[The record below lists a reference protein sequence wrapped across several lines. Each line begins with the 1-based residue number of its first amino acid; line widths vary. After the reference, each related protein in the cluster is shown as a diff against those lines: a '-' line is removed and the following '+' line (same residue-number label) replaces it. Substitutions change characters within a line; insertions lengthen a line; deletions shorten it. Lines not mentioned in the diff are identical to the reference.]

1 MAKKLYMTTADYL
14 VIAVSPALIMT
25 LVGSLVYFLIEV
37 FYAGQ
42 YEARLDYAFG
52 LFVLAAVLI
61 ARISIEE
68 GREYAAMFA
77 APLAIVMFL
86 FLMRFVEHPSP
97 YTHLINLLL
106 MAVVW
111 WCADR
116 LTWDSTVIDDDEDAS
131 GEGLMQRIG
140 VDGPETAVEAGGGRA
155 KPASDGLSDG
165 AGNELLEAGG
175 ETGATLW
182 QRLMR
187 LVKGRKGPHTPGIW
201 VLYFSLGALP
211 LFGVGQHFIPTTDVG
226 RRRYVFFLL
235 LVYVAS
241 ALALLVTTSFLNLR
255 RYLRQRRIE
264 MPLPIAGTWAGVGAV
279 LIVIVMMLAMLIPRP
294 GAEVAISQMPWQAGS
309 PGGMSASQASVNRDG
324 GAEQGDRKNPTPGE
338 ATTEKGQG
346 TQPPNGQPN
355 ENKSP
360 AQDGKEPSDK
370 GQGKGDPSSQKG
382 KEGKKQDP
390 KGGETS
396 SGSQDKP
403 PKPADGKDDGKK
415 QDSDKG
421 GEPQSKGQSKS
432 EKPSD
437 QKDADAKTDGSN
449 STPPKESEEKRSEPK
464 GSENPTAS
472 AVKKPLEIIQNVAS
486 TVRSGFGAVLKLLF
500 YVVAGIFLA
509 VVAWRYR
516 QQILQAISDILRML
530 RELFGG
536 RRTTAG
542 PTEEEKK
549 AAGPRPR
556 SFSEFRDPFLSGQQ
570 GQMPPEELV
579 RYTFAAFEAWA
590 NDRGR
595 PRTPDCTPLELLS
608 AAVEPKTPL
617 HNEARKLVRLYG
629 ELAYASRRVPRQAAD
644 DLREVWL
651 LMRSTGAAKVS
662 TNAKR

>member
-14 VIAVSPALIMT
+14 VIAVSPALIMA
-25 LVGSLVYFLIEV
+25 LVGSLVFFLIEV
-37 FYAGQ
+37 FYAGD
-42 YEARLDYAFG
+42 YAARLNYAFG
-52 LFVLAAVLI
+52 LFVFAAVLI
-61 ARISIEE
+61 ARISIEK
-68 GREYAAMFA
+68 GREYAALFA
-77 APLAIVMFL
+77 LPLAGAMFL
-86 FLMRFVEHPSP
+86 VLLTFVEYSTPFSW
-97 YTHLINLLL
+97 LINLVL

-140 VDGPETAVEAGGGRA
+140 VDGPDAAMGGEA
-155 KPASDGLSDG
+155 KPASAGLSG
-165 AGNELLEAGG
+165 AVENELMEEDK
-175 ETGATLW
+175 ETGTTLW

-201 VLYFSLGALP
+201 VLYFSLAALP
-211 LFGVGQHFIPTTDVG
+211 LFGVGQHFIPVADVG

-264 MPLPIAGTWAGVGAV
+264 MPLPIAGTWVGVGAV

-294 GAEVAISQMPWQAGS
+294 GAEVAISQVPWQARS
-309 PGGMSASQASVNRDG
+309 PGGMSASQTSVNRDG
-324 GAEQGDRKNPTPGE
+324 GEEQGDQQTSTPGE
-338 ATTEKGQG
+338 ATAEKGPG

-370 GQGKGDPSSQKG
+370 GQGKGDASSQKG
-382 KEGKKQDP
+382 KDGKKQDP

-415 QDSDKG
+415 QDDGKA
-421 GEPQSKGQSKS
+421 GEPQNNAQAKM

-437 QKDADAKTDGSN
+437 KKEAGAKSDGNN
-449 STPPKESEEKRSEPK
+449 STPPKKSDEKPSKSK
-464 GSENPTAS
+464 GSESPTAA
-472 AVKKPLEIIQNVAS
+472 AVKKPLEIIQNAANS
-486 TVRSGFGAVLKLLF
+486 LRGGGGGLLKLLF
-500 YVVAGIFLA
+500 YIVAGTFLA
-509 VVAWRYR
+509 IAIWKRR
-516 QQILQAISDILRML
+516 QQIMQAISDILRML

-536 RRTTAG
+536 RRATA
-542 PTEEEKK
+542 EQAEDEKA

-556 SFSEFRDPFLSGQQ
+556 SFSEFRDPFLTGQN

-595 PRTPDCTPLELLS
+595 PRTPDCTPQELLG
-608 AAVEPKTPL
+608 AAVEPKTAL
-617 HNEARKLVRLYG
+617 HAEARKLVRLYG

-651 LMRSTGAAKVS
+651 LMRNSNSAGMS
-662 TNAKR
+662 GGMQQ

>member
-14 VIAVSPALIMT
+14 VIAVSPALIMA
-25 LVGSLVYFLIEV
+25 LVGSLVYFLIDV
-37 FYAGQ
+37 FYAGE

-52 LFVLAAVLI
+52 LFVFAAVLI

-77 APLAIVMFL
+77 LPLGGAMFL
-86 FLMRFVEHPSP
+86 VLLKFVEHPSP
-97 YTHLINLLL
+97 FSWLINLAL
-106 MAVVW
+106 MCVVW

-140 VDGPETAVEAGGGRA
+140 VDGPEGATGGDA
-155 KPASDGLSDG
+155 KPASVTSDG
-165 AGNELLEAGG
+165 RMENELMGTAAD
-175 ETGATLW
+175 TDARLW
-182 QRLMR
+182 DRLKR

-201 VLYFSLGALP
+201 VLYFSLAALP
-211 LFGVGQHFIPTTDVG
+211 LFGVGQHFVPVAEVG

-241 ALALLVTTSFLNLR
+241 ALALLVTTSFLGLR

-264 MPLPIAGTWAGVGAV
+264 MPLPIAGTWVGVGAV

-294 GAEVAISQMPWQAGS
+294 GAEVAISQVPWQAGS
-309 PGGMSASQASVNRDG
+309 PGGKSASKMSVNRDG
-324 GAEQGDRKNPTPGE
+324 GEEQGDQQTPTPGE
-338 ATTEKGQG
+338 ATTDKGPG

-360 AQDGKEPSDK
+360 AQDGKEASDK

-382 KEGKKQDP
+382 KDGKKQDQ
-390 KGGETS
+390 KGGDTS

-415 QDSDKG
+415 QDNGKA
-421 GEPQSKGQSKS
+421 GEPQNSSKSKS

-437 QKDADAKTDGSN
+437 KNDAEAKSDGSS
-449 STPPKESEEKRSEPK
+449 STPPKESQEKRPESK
-464 GSENPTAS
+464 GSESSTAS
-472 AVKKPLEIIQNVAS
+472 SVKKPLEIIQN
-486 TVRSGFGAVLKLLF
+486 TVNTLRSELGSLLKVLF
-500 YVVAGIFLA
+500 YIAAGTFLA
-509 VVAWRYR
+509 IAVWKYR
-516 QQILQAISDILRML
+516 RQIMQAISDILRML

-536 RRTTAG
+536 RRATGNQAG
-542 PTEEEKK
+542 DEKV
-549 AAGPRPR
+549 AAGPRAR
-556 SFSEFRDPFLSGQQ
+556 SFSEFRDPFLTGQH

-595 PRTPDCTPLELLS
+595 PRTPDCTPQELLS

-617 HNEARKLVRLYG
+617 HAEARKLVRLYG
-629 ELAYASRRVPRQAAD
+629 ELAYASRRVPRAAAD
-644 DLREVWL
+644 ELRDVWQ
-651 LMRSTGAAKVS
+651 LMRSTGAADMS
-662 TNAKR
+662 GAGQR

>member
-1 MAKKLYMTTADYL
+1 MAKKLYMTTEDYL
-14 VIAVSPALIMT
+14 VIAISPALIMA

-37 FYAGQ
+37 FYAGD
-42 YEARLDYAFG
+42 YAARLDYAFG
-52 LFVLAAVLI
+52 LFVFAAVLI

-77 APLAIVMFL
+77 LPLAGAMFL
-86 FLMRFVEHPSP
+86 VLLKFVEHPSP
-97 YTHLINLLL
+97 FSSLINLLL
-106 MAVVW
+106 MAIVW

-140 VDGPETAVEAGGGRA
+140 VDGPDEAAVVEA
-155 KPASDGLSDG
+155 KPASVGPSG
-165 AGNELLEAGG
+165 AVENELMEEAK
-175 ETGATLW
+175 ETGTTLW

-211 LFGVGQHFIPTTDVG
+211 LFGVGQHFIPVADVG
-226 RRRYVFFLL
+226 RRRYAFFLL

-264 MPLPIAGTWAGVGAV
+264 MPLTIAGTWVGVGAV

-294 GAEVAISQMPWQAGS
+294 GAEVAISQVPWKAGS
-309 PGGMSASQASVNRDG
+309 PGGMSASKMSVNRDG
-324 GAEQGDRKNPTPGE
+324 GEEQGDQQNPTPGE
-338 ATTEKGQG
+338 ATTDKGPG

-360 AQDGKEPSDK
+360 APDGKEASDK
-370 GQGKGDPSSQKG
+370 GQGKGDASSQKG
-382 KEGKKQDP
+382 RDSKKQVP

-403 PKPADGKDDGKK
+403 PKPAD
-415 QDSDKG
+415 
-421 GEPQSKGQSKS
+421 
-432 EKPSD
+432 EK
-437 QKDADAKTDGSN
+437 KDAEAKSDGSN
-449 STPPKESEEKRSEPK
+449 STPPKNSDEKRSESK

-486 TVRSGFGAVLKLLF
+486 TVRSGLGAVLKLLF
-500 YVVAGIFLA
+500 YIVAGTFLA
-509 VVAWRYR
+509 IVTWRYR
-516 QQILQAISDILRML
+516 QQIMHAISDILRML

-536 RRTTAG
+536 RRATADQ
-542 PTEEEKK
+542 TEEEKA

-556 SFSEFRDPFLSGQQ
+556 SFSEFPDPFLTGQH

-590 NDRGR
+590 HDRGR
-595 PRTPDCTPLELLS
+595 PRTPDCTPQELLG

-617 HNEARKLVRLYG
+617 HAEARKLVRMYG

-644 DLREVWL
+644 ELREVWQ
-651 LMRSTGAAKVS
+651 LMRSTS
-662 TNAKR
+662 TGEMREIARR